1 MSKVTSYSKRVLD
14 AAKQLAD
21 EQLDVFAR
29 AMANNAKSNPDT
41 PRDVPNMIHTI
52 NYEVKKMVVYVF
64 TECGYGGWVHEGYYL
79 KNGKKLDGRPFF
91 LWAFDQTVADLS

>member
-52 NYEVKKMVVYVF
+52 NYEVKKMVAYVF
-64 TECGYGGWVHEGYYL
+64 TECGYGGFVHEGTT
-79 KNGKKLDGRPFF
+79 KMAGRPFF